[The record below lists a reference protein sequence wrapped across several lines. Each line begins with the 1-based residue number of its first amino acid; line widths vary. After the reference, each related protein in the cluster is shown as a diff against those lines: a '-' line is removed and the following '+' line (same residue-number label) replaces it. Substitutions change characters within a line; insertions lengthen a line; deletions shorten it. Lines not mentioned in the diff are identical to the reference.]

1 MPCLSRKCHS
11 HPPPLQFQKKIFLG
25 TAAARPMTPFLNGAA
40 CSRSSTYGLAYRG
53 VALGAAPTPS
63 SAENLTSFE
72 HVGDDGGFL
81 GIGAVHEL
89 QPLQVVK
96 VIVVG
101 CHPRGVTL
109 RPKLV
114 DER

>member
-1 MPCLSRKCHS
+1 MQS
-11 HPPPLQFQKKIFLG
+11 PPTLAVPELQVFYCPRQPS
-25 TAAARPMTPFLNGAA
+25 APVTPFVNGNA
-40 CSRSSTYGLAYRG
+40 CIWSKQTRFSRQATQSRTR
-53 VALGAAPTPS
+53 PTPS